1 MKEKEVKDIYKSI
14 QVYKYINLKKEKKKR
29 VVVCMW

>member
-29 VVVCMW
+29 VVVWMW

>member
-1 MKEKEVKDIYKSI
+1 MKEKEVKDGYKSI
-14 QVYKYINLKKEKKKR
+14 QVYKYINLKKKKKR